1 MAGNRWTM
9 EDLQKLA
16 NKGVDVV
23 GLNPVITP
31 ALKAKSSKAF
41 KQKPKPLV
49 EMEQILYMLGVKY
62 ETEYM
67 FLEGRK
73 YRFDIAIPSKRVGI
87 EYEGLMSEKSRHT
100 TVTGYTGDC
109 TKYNLAQIA
118 GWRVMR
124 YTAINHK
131 EFIHEIKQ
139 ILGV

>member
-1 MAGNRWTM
+1 M

-16 NKGVDVV
+16 NKGVKVE
-23 GLNPVITP
+23 GLSQVISP
-31 ALKAKSSKAF
+31 ALKAKSAKVHR
-41 KQKPKPLV
+41 KKPKPLTD
-49 EMEQILYMLGVKY
+49 MEQILFMLGVKY
-62 ETEYM
+62 ETEHM

-73 YRFDIAIPSKRVGI
+73 YRFDIAIIDHKIGI

-118 GWRVMR
+118 GWRVLR

-131 EFIHEIKQ
+131 EFIHEIKK
-139 ILGV
+139 ILSL